1 MQSSDVLDV
10 KKWTERFCFFSFKRD
25 AKVCSAG
32 SQTQFKKPRRVLVES
47 KDMQVSSSS
56 IYYFVFFF
64 GFFLSC
70 THIMYKNKVTF
81 HFNPFLI
88 LVRLQSRK
96 KLFYLNLPNIISKSV

>member
-47 KDMQVSSSS
+47 KDMQVSSISKIIIGEVVTEIS
-56 IYYFVFFF
+56 PFISRHILAKLAECYFHTYSFFF
-64 GFFLSC
+64 
-70 THIMYKNKVTF
+70 
-81 HFNPFLI
+81 
-88 LVRLQSRK
+88 
-96 KLFYLNLPNIISKSV
+96 

>member
-47 KDMQVSSSS
+47 KDMQEAQFT
-56 IYYFVFFF
+56 I
-64 GFFLSC
+64 C
-70 THIMYKNKVTF
+70 MPIKVTF
-81 HFNPFLI
+81 EYI
-88 LVRLQSRK
+88 AATS
-96 KLFYLNLPNIISKSV
+96 

>member
-47 KDMQVSSSS
+47 KDMQVSSIS
-56 IYYFVFFF
+56 IYPTYLSFFF
-64 GFFLSC
+64 GFFP
-70 THIMYKNKVTF
+70 IMHPHNVQK
-81 HFNPFLI
+81 
-88 LVRLQSRK
+88 
-96 KLFYLNLPNIISKSV
+96 